1 MPLKKLL
8 EITIFSVGEIQC
20 WRSTVTTVDPQRAD
34 LLRLKFYKF
43 EKFFEG
49 IKKEWAEHF
58 RPVRQRTVRSQTTK
72 DKPGALPPA
81 VYEKAKSGTWSGVS
95 FPDGCMESSKC
106 FSF

>member
-1 MPLKKLL
+1 MASALQSNGRTGHLFIQCMPLKKLL

-49 IKKEWAEHF
+49 IIPNVHLHCH
-58 RPVRQRTVRSQTTK
+58 TK
-72 DKPGALPPA
+72 DIMVDHDP
-81 VYEKAKSGTWSGVS
+81 
-95 FPDGCMESSKC
+95 
-106 FSF
+106 